1 MSRQQQPSY
10 PLPPLQPPPSPS
22 PVTPPYS
29 PGSGTGRR
37 KLWITSLVLGV
48 LLACGGG
55 VYALWGGSDSPP
67 NPSAAHDSG
76 TAEAGAMVWK
86 KTARTEPSR
95 GANAA
100 PGAWFTPTTVVK
112 AEPDMMTAYDL
123 KTGAK
128 QWSLVLDG
136 VLCAASRDADG
147 DRVLIAVKAAGFC
160 DGMAAIDIRRGVRLW
175 SEPIALHTGDDPD
188 LDNFR
193 PDKWKAE
200 LEVAVNAGHGLITW
214 ATGAK
219 IVSLTDG
226 KPVGDSPQKEPCR
239 YVGAAGGSQM
249 LTLARCDKR
258 MRVRS
263 QNPEAL
269 DKPKWTWEGRGEE
282 EVDEV
287 LSTRPVVLLT
297 SDGQGKPVQLV
308 TLNDTDGKERSR
320 IELRRDHDGNICSA
334 SVSKC
339 PEYLIDGDTVYIAR
353 KGSTTAY
360 DLANGREKWTYKA
373 DANRT
378 AFPVSVRDGQLAV
391 YVPGTP
397 ERVGELSRVS
407 TRTGEAARTT
417 HLARD
422 LRAIE
427 WRLARPRA
435 LVSHL
440 KGDRLLLLNEGL
452 LDSQDA
458 DVVVAVAAP

>member
-1 MSRQQQPSY
+1 
-10 PLPPLQPPPSPS
+10 PS
-22 PVTPPYS
+22 PVTPP
-29 PGSGTGRR
+29 PAPVSGTGRR
-37 KLWITSLVLGV
+37 KLWTTGLILAL

-55 VYALWGGSDSPP
+55 AYAVWGGPDGDPK
-67 NPSAAHDSG
+67 PSAQGPGA
-76 TAEAGAMVWK
+76 AEAGAMVWR

-112 AEPDMMTAYDL
+112 AEPDMVTAYDL
-123 KTGAK
+123 KTGEK

-136 VLCAASRDADG
+136 VLCAASRDADDG
-147 DRVLIAVKAAGFC
+147 RVLIALKASGFC
-160 DGMAAIDIRRGVRLW
+160 DAMTVIDIRRGVRLW
-175 SEPIALHTGDDPD
+175 SEPIALHKGDDPD

-193 PDKWKAE
+193 PEKWKAE

-219 IVSLTDG
+219 IVSLADG
-226 KPVGDSPQKEPCR
+226 KLVGDSPQKEPCR
-239 YVGAAGGSQM
+239 FVGAAGGSQM
-249 LTLARCDKR
+249 LTLARCENR
-258 MRVRS
+258 TRVRS
-263 QNPEAL
+263 QNPAAL

-297 SDGQGKPVQLV
+297 SDGQGRPVQLV

-320 IELRRDHDGNICSA
+320 IELRRDHDGSICSA

-339 PEYLIDGDTVYIAR
+339 PEYLIDGDTVYVAR

-360 DLANGREKWTYKA
+360 DLTNGREKWTYKA
-373 DANRT
+373 DTNRT
-378 AFPVSVRDGQLAV
+378 AFPVSVQNDRLAV

-422 LRAIE
+422 LRATE

-440 KGDRLLLLNEGL
+440 RGDRLLLLNEGR

-458 DVVVAVAAP
+458 DVIVAVAAP